1 MWHFCERLVKRRLF
15 IEFHLIKV
23 HEYMCAFVVF
33 DLDGTIVD
41 TEYEIARFTADLA
54 GKKGCPLDADTAFY
68 RYAGVSFKD
77 KFNMI
82 AGTYDIPFSE
92 QELADMHV
100 DYTASKNAM
109 YKKADIP
116 TIDGAVDLV
125 KRLASVSDNLL
136 SLASSNQ
143 TKRSR
148 CVLSSID
155 LTACFGDRVYGSD
168 LTGGLKK
175 PDPSIHLLAMKGN
188 KQDAIIVED
197 SLPGVISARV
207 AGAGLVVAYVDP
219 RLGDMEQRTREYTE
233 AGAHIVINTYQDFE
247 QRVLSQAKKLTLV

>member
-1 MWHFCERLVKRRLF
+1 
-15 IEFHLIKV
+15 
-23 HEYMCAFVVF
+23 MCAFVVF

-54 GKKGCPLDADTAFY
+54 GKKGCALDAITAFR

-82 AGTYDIPFSE
+82 AGTYDLALTE
-92 QELADMHV
+92 QELADMYV

-109 YKKADIP
+109 YKNADIP

-125 KRLASVSDNLL
+125 ERLAAVSDNLL

-148 CVLSSID
+148 CVLSSIG
-155 LTACFGDRVYGSD
+155 LTACFGERVYGSD
-168 LTGGLKK
+168 LTGGSKK
-175 PDPSIHLLAMKGN
+175 PDPSIHLLAMKGRP
-188 KQDAIIVED
+188 QDAIIVED
-197 SLPGVISARV
+197 SFPGVISARA

-219 RLGDMEQRTREYTE
+219 RLGDADQRKREYKE
-233 AGAHIVINTYQDFE
+233 AGAHIVIDTYHDFE
-247 QRVLSQAKKLTLV
+247 QRVLSQSRKLIPA